1 MQKARGQGL
10 QKPTPRGKI
19 KAEGTGG
26 MWKAAAG
33 TNEASTLQQ
42 AAGPLPTAALLRQA
56 LTPPSEKPAL
66 RQPPNY
72 LLRTQL
78 AICAGLLLFFLAARG
93 LGWPV
98 YAQCQAY
105 LLQALEEGIDLSEQP
120 ELVRFASRFVEDVRS
135 EASRWAEG
143 MAQQAA
149 SSEQAPQSGAEST
162 QPLVNLGAASN
173 TNTSQMAPPDGY
185 SLKSYIPLQD
195 LSLPITQFSVT
206 SGYGWRSHPI
216 TGRSDFHTGVD
227 LAAAE
232 GTPIAPALPGIVLD
246 TGRSRSYG
254 NFVLLLHA
262 DGLATRYCHMQYV
275 FVRRGEEVD
284 LQSVLGTVGSTGMAT
299 GPHLHFELSFD
310 DLHYNPAKAL
320 GL

>member
-1 MQKARGQGL
+1 
-10 QKPTPRGKI
+10 
-19 KAEGTGG
+19 

-33 TNEASTLQQ
+33 AGEGPILPK
-42 AAGPLPTAALLRQA
+42 AAGQQPSAAALLRQT

-66 RQPPNY
+66 QQPPNY

-78 AICAGLLLFFLAARG
+78 AICAGLLLLLLAARG

-98 YAQCQAY
+98 YTQCQSY

-120 ELVRFASRFVEDVRS
+120 ELVRFASRFVEDVRVQ
-135 EASRWAEG
+135 AFRWAEG
-143 MAQQAA
+143 MGRQAA
-149 SSEQAPQSGAEST
+149 ADEPAPQSSAGAM
-162 QPLVNLGAASN
+162 QPLVNIGLSSN
-173 TNTSQMAPPDGY
+173 TASQKAPPDGY
-185 SLKSYIPLQD
+185 SLKSYIPLQS
-195 LSLPITQFSVT
+195 LSLPLAQFSVT

-216 TGRSDFHTGVD
+216 TGRADFHTGVD
-227 LAAAE
+227 MAAAE
-232 GTPIAPALPGIVLD
+232 GTSIAPALPGMVLD

-262 DGLATRYCHMQYV
+262 DGVATRYCHMQYV

-284 LQSVLGTVGSTGMAT
+284 LKSVLGTVGSTGMAT

>member
-1 MQKARGQGL
+1 
-10 QKPTPRGKI
+10 
-19 KAEGTGG
+19 
-26 MWKAAAG
+26 MWKAAAA
-33 TNEASTLQQ
+33 TDEKPILQE
-42 AAGPLPTAALLRQA
+42 AAGLQPTAALLRQT

-78 AICAGLLLFFLAARG
+78 AICAVLLLLILAARG

-120 ELVRFASRFVEDVRS
+120 ELVRFASRLVEDVRS
-135 EASRWAEG
+135 EASHWAEG
-143 MAQQAA
+143 MSRQTAA
-149 SSEQAPQSGAEST
+149 GEPTPQSGAET
-162 QPLVNLGAASN
+162 AQPLVTLGTASGTNAAQK
-173 TNTSQMAPPDGY
+173 TPPDGY
-185 SLKSYIPLQD
+185 SLKSYIPLQA
-195 LSLPITQFSVT
+195 LSLPLAEFSVT

-227 LAAAE
+227 MAAAE

-254 NFVLLLHA
+254 NYVLLLHA

>member
-1 MQKARGQGL
+1 
-10 QKPTPRGKI
+10 
-19 KAEGTGG
+19 
-26 MWKAAAG
+26 MWKATAGMGEKPVLEAAQSPQPS
-33 TNEASTLQQ
+33 A
-42 AAGPLPTAALLRQA
+42 AALLRQT

-66 RQPPNY
+66 RQPPNT

-78 AICAGLLLFFLAARG
+78 AICAGLLLLLLAARG
-93 LGWPV
+93 FGWPV

-120 ELVRFASRFVEDVRS
+120 ELVRFASSFVKDVRVQ
-135 EASRWAEG
+135 AFRWAEEMG
-143 MAQQAA
+143 QQTAA
-149 SSEQAPQSGAEST
+149 DEPAPQSSAETT
-162 QPLVNLGAASN
+162 QTLVNLGAGSN
-173 TNTSQMAPPDGY
+173 TYASQKAPPDGY
-185 SLKSYIPLQD
+185 SLKSYIPLQS
-195 LSLPITQFSVT
+195 LSLPLAQFSVT

-254 NFVLLLHA
+254 NYVLLLHA
-262 DGLATRYCHMQYV
+262 DGVATRYCHMQYV
-275 FVRRGEEVD
+275 FVRRGEVVGQGD
-284 LQSVLGTVGSTGMAT
+284 VLGTVGSTGMAT